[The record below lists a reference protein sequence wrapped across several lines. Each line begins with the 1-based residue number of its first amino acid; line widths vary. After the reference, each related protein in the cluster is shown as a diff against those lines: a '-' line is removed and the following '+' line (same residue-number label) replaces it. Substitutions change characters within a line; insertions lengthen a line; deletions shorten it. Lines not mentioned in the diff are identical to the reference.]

1 MKNKDL
7 KPIYDSQKLNFHS
20 GFAESMMIVNM
31 LDSWQGL
38 DVLEIGC
45 GHGHLA
51 SILSYAGARVVGV
64 DYSLEQIV
72 SAQHTYPKLK
82 FIQSDVAS
90 LGALIDGFQ
99 TAGGVGN
106 PFHVVV
112 MQGVLEHLDEPWQEL
127 DKIMENL
134 LKPSGTCC
142 LSVPHWVNPR
152 GYIYHAL
159 RLLFDAKMSL
169 TDLHYFVKGDFLKYC
184 EANVRSQD
192 GYRKYDESGNLTETY
207 DPSVISYQCQFS
219 TCDESWSSG
228 EEMIADF
235 RERLPNVL
243 DGIEYKMHKIGKL
256 LNFLTKMLPDIP
268 SGEGACLGVKITK

>member
-20 GFAESMMIVNM
+20 GFNESQMIVGM

-51 SILSYAGARVVGV
+51 SILSYAGANVTAY
-64 DYSLEQIV
+64 DNSDEQINQARIRYNLPDLYFIPGDILNIYEEV
-72 SAQHTYPKLK
+72 GK
-82 FIQSDVAS
+82 FDI
-90 LGALIDGFQ
+90 
-99 TAGGVGN
+99 
-106 PFHVVV
+106 VV

-134 LKPSGTCC
+134 LKPSGCVC

-169 TDLHYFVKGDFLKYC
+169 TDLHYFLPGDFKKYC
-184 EANVRSQD
+184 SRDTIPNV
-192 GYRKYDESGNLTETY
+192 GT
-207 DPSVISYQCQFS
+207 YQCQFY
-219 TCDESWSSG
+219 TCDKSWASG
-228 EEMIADF
+228 EEMIEDF
-235 RERLPNVL
+235 RERLPKALRPEDWHEANVPQVNEKIDTFL
-243 DGIEYKMHKIGKL
+243 KFLEKMSREIEGVQ
-256 LNFLTKMLPDIP
+256 
-268 SGEGACLGVKITK
+268 GACLGVKISK